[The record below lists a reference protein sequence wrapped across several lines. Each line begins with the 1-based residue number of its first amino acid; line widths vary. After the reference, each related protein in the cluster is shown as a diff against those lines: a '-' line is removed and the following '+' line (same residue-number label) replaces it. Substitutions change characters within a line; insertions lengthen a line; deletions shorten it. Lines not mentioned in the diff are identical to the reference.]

1 MHNKLI
7 RLVIVSIGIS
17 LVSILISPP
26 DTALA
31 KTNCREIARDT
42 QKELVLSVNEKQL
55 KTVEE
60 VTQNAIEVFITSQNA
75 YPECRPELEILW
87 DWNRSKDTNE
97 LFPFPKSDDPK
108 TYALGPVSWWWDTI
122 YNGLLGGSTL
132 LMIFFWLGII
142 LDAVPFDY
150 WFCRRCSYCTFCFSQ
165 RFFTVTKTKKVT
177 GVITSNVAKFV

>member
-1 MHNKLI
+1 MHNNLI
-7 RLVIVSIGIS
+7 RFVVVSIGIG
-17 LVSILISPP
+17 LILILISPP
-26 DTALA
+26 NTALA
-31 KTNCREIARDT
+31 KTNCREIARNT

-60 VTQNAIEVFITSQNA
+60 VTQNAIEVFVTSQNA

-132 LMIFFWLGII
+132 LMIFFGWELFLMPFPLII
-142 LDAVPFDY
+142 GFVGVVLTAPFALAKD
-150 WFCRRCSYCTFCFSQ
+150 FLQSRR
-165 RFFTVTKTKKVT
+165 RKR
-177 GVITSNVAKFV
+177 